1 LSSSYTHLTK
11 RHNDELE
18 HMLTEHDVA
27 FSRELKPDL
36 GRGGAVFVSADVQH
50 RDYVTHAWVDFPI
63 KHIISRLGDYQLPTA
78 PNAIA
83 QDDASARK

>member
-1 LSSSYTHLTK
+1 
-11 RHNDELE
+11 
-18 HMLTEHDVA
+18 MLTEHDVA

-63 KHIISRLGDYQLPTA
+63 KHIMSRLGDYQLPTA